1 MCNFAMLT
9 SRLPSAAAPS
19 TNIKRSSALFAAWLI
34 VALCIVASPPSARAD
49 VTAKFHDANYGT
61 DLVLVANVA
70 HGAKQAALGIAKD
83 NSSPVVLF
91 PNLATWNQ
99 FADLWRRAKATPPVD
114 QKQKI
119 GTFIDQD
126 SGNVMGI
133 DVNKDGIFFFITD
146 SSTTQ
151 LFVLK
156 KADQSKFD
164 DDVENVTLFLSH

>member
-1 MCNFAMLT
+1 VAVRNFTMLF
-9 SRLPSAAAPS
+9 SRLSSTSLAASLVAVFLLTAAPH
-19 TNIKRSSALFAAWLI
+19 A
-34 VALCIVASPPSARAD
+34 ARAD

-61 DLVLVANVA
+61 DLVLIANVG
-70 HGAKQAALGIAKD
+70 HGAKQAALGITKD

-91 PNLATWNQ
+91 PNLATWTQ
-99 FADLWRRAKATPPVD
+99 FADLWRRAKAAPASD

-164 DDVENVTLFLSH
+164 DDVDNVTLFLSH